1 MESEH
6 LVKLELK
13 DGSFVDFHRDA
24 DNTVRIC
31 RDDFCVQLPDCP
43 GEIALKLFALLETQS
58 KGILEENNAG

>member
-31 RDDFCVQLPDCP
+31 REDFCVQLPDCP
-43 GEIALKLFALLETQS
+43 GEIALKLFALL
-58 KGILEENNAG
+58 